1 MNHVNLKINKM
12 MLKIE
17 EQELK
22 GLQEVVSAIN
32 SMKSSIGEM
41 EVRKHEAMHQLF
53 SAETNLREQQEALK
67 GKYGNVTVSLSDGT
81 IKPVEDEPNTED

>member
-1 MNHVNLKINKM
+1 M

-22 GLQEVVSAIN
+22 GLQEIVSAIN

-53 SAETNLREQQEALK
+53 SAESNLREQQEALK
-67 GKYGNVTVSLSDGT
+67 GKYGNVTVNLSDGT
-81 IKPVEDEPNTED
+81 IKPVEDESNTED